1 MKKNKKVNINSS
13 KSALL
18 IGIGRWGETIAKIL
32 LRNGYKLKYATRN
45 SNVNKDFENKI
56 GSRLLSHFSQSQ
68 KDFFDLVVI
77 AVRPND
83 FFAAWSIYKK
93 FSNKFLI
100 EKPGAINKFQINEIF
115 KEADNE
121 KKSIF
126 INYEY
131 IYTGESLLL
140 KEKLRGKEHLI
151 EEISIIWEKELH
163 TKGGLEWRILPHL
176 IADLLLV
183 SKNNIYIK
191 ESQITSQRI
200 KLKGNFKNSSLL
212 IEFNDKKKS
221 RYENK
226 IKLSNNEVFIKERNK
241 LIQNGKIIY
250 KEEILSVDNIV
261 RLCEFAPKETF
272 LINNNISKDILDII
286 DAI

>member
-1 MKKNKKVNINSS
+1 M
-13 KSALL
+13 
-18 IGIGRWGETIAKIL
+18 
-32 LRNGYKLKYATRN
+32 
-45 SNVNKDFENKI
+45 
-56 GSRLLSHFSQSQ
+56 
-68 KDFFDLVVI
+68 
-77 AVRPND
+77 
-83 FFAAWSIYKK
+83 
-93 FSNKFLI
+93 
-100 EKPGAINKFQINEIF
+100 
-115 KEADNE
+115 
-121 KKSIF
+121 
-126 INYEY
+126 
-131 IYTGESLLL
+131 
-140 KEKLRGKEHLI
+140 
-151 EEISIIWEKELH
+151 
-163 TKGGLEWRILPHL
+163 